1 MIAIA
6 QNGVPEPE
14 DEGGGGALFTRS
26 DNLRADARLAANMI
40 SLGVVSEQQASALLR
55 RGFALASRSA
65 RNGDARGYA
74 ACMKIAIEC
83 AKLEQA
89 ERHKAIDKR
98 LPDLHAVGGVVEHRV
113 TAAELLDQTDYVE
126 WLR

>member
-1 MIAIA
+1 MPA
-6 QNGVPEPE
+6 
-14 DEGGGGALFTRS
+14 
-26 DNLRADARLAANMI
+26 
-40 SLGVVSEQQASALLR
+40 
-55 RGFALASRSA
+55 RSA

-126 WLR
+126 WLRARERDCDPRLVRTNGHAGNGTPVDDGPSRNGH